1 MNNQSFS
8 TNIISNIATTN
19 EIHFWKARWKF
30 DFWSALYKSVK
41 ISLIF
46 LREFCRAH
54 LLWFISGSTLHITS
68 SNGYSR
74 WKYAVKMIWMIPGG
88 ISCIRLD
95 RQTTTKTT
103 FTVLSRFCQNFVAI
117 HRNRIA
123 KIPTIFLC
131 IGLNGNNLMILMIFS
146 VSFFEIFFVWN

>member
-1 MNNQSFS
+1 MNNHSFS
-8 TNIISNIATTN
+8 TYIISNIATTN
-19 EIHFWKARWKF
+19 EIHFWEAWWKF

-95 RQTTTKTT
+95 KQTTTKTT
-103 FTVLSRFCQNFVAI
+103 FTVLSRFYQNFVAI
-117 HRNRIA
+117 HRNCIA
-123 KIPTIFLC
+123 KIP
-131 IGLNGNNLMILMIFS
+131 NIFS
-146 VSFFEIFFVWN
+146 LYGS